1 LASGVPKK
9 PLASTDA
16 ALAEEVE
23 RADAEAVGDPLYR
36 LEGEV
41 ALASFESAHVRA
53 VYVQDSREGLLRQTT
68 LDPESTQVAADGT
81 LQVALHASDPAG
93 ALLDGL
99 QTDE

>member
-1 LASGVPKK
+1 MRKTAGQYRRCLP
-9 PLASTDA
+9 
-16 ALAEEVE
+16 EEVE
-23 RADAEAVGDPLYR
+23 RANAETVGDPLYR

-41 ALASFESAHVRA
+41 ALASFEAAHIRA
-53 VYVQDSREGLLRQTT
+53 VYAQNSREGLLRQTT
-68 LDPESTQVAADGT
+68 LGSESAQVAADGT

>member
-1 LASGVPKK
+1 VRK
-9 PLASTDA
+9 PLASTVA

-23 RADAEAVGDPLYR
+23 GPNAEAVGDPLYR

-41 ALASFESAHVRA
+41 AFASFESAHISA
-53 VYVQDSREGLLRQTT
+53 VYAQDSREALLRQTT
-68 LDPESTQVAADGT
+68 LDPKSAEVAADGT
-81 LQVALHASDPAG
+81 LQIALHGSDPGG